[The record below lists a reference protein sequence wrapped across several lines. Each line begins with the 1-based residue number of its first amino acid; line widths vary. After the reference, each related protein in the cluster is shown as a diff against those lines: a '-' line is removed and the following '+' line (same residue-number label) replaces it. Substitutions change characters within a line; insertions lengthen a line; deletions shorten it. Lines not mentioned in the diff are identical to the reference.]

1 MGVASRRRAKQARR
15 NKQRQTSDVE
25 KSFEPPRHQRRECEL
40 YNFVPSANMKIVIF
54 CRFDSGTNSHVEG
67 CRDYGRRIPNQPI
80 VFVFVLIPR
89 FAIRVRGGVT
99 EYGMQVSLTGVFI
112 IWTYGRM
119 GEIYRAGAFT
129 SFMRPDTSDA
139 IKFALKDAVRSV
151 ARGRARFRL

>member
-1 MGVASRRRAKQARR
+1 MCISHKETPV
-15 NKQRQTSDVE
+15 RQTSDVE

-40 YNFVPSANMKIVIF
+40 YNFVPSANMKFVIF

-99 EYGMQVSLTGVFI
+99 EYGMQVSLMGVFI

-139 IKFALKDAVRSV
+139 IKVCVER
-151 ARGRARFRL
+151 RGA